1 MEFEKVIN
9 GIVKYINNRIL
20 PTMND
25 WQSIGARVIL
35 ARTLRSSHELKEAL
49 MSNFYIKTFG
59 FMTEDGNLDM
69 DGIVADLKGIVKEQG
84 ALTVNIPLYGT
95 LKLNEAD
102 LDEIRNSMEG

>member
-1 MEFEKVIN
+1 MEFDKALN
-9 GIVKYINNRIL
+9 GLVKYITNRIL

-35 ARTLRSSHELKEAL
+35 ARTLRSSRELKEAL

-59 FMTEDGNLDM
+59 FMSEDGNLDI

-95 LKLNEAD
+95 LKLNEVD
-102 LDEIRNSMEG
+102 LDEIRNCMEG